1 MYERK
6 YYTPGSYE
14 WMPHDNN
21 DEIWELSRLMHLE
34 YWHVC
39 NMLGELE
46 AGLIERMQDVRYHIQ
61 HKGWNT
67 KASREYLEAIE
78 GAIIKLSRGPIN
90 LFFMPSSNYGTELY
104 GSKRYSV
111 TPQEHFDATERALGE
126 VDDYIVDAVNDYNEY
141 HGEAE
146 ELLTWEKVPRRRT
159 WVKPQPSR

>member
-14 WMPHDNN
+14 WMPHDDG

-46 AGLIERMQDVRYHIQ
+46 AELISRMQDVRYHIQ
-61 HKGWNT
+61 RKGWDT

-78 GAIIKLSRGPIN
+78 AAIGNLANGTLN
-90 LFFMPSSNYGTELY
+90 LFFMDGAYYGTELY
-104 GSKRYSV
+104 GGRAWVVPSEKM
-111 TPQEHFDATERALGE
+111 QATESALEE
-126 VDDYIVDAVNDYNEY
+126 VDDYIVKAIDTYNEY
-141 HGEAE
+141 HEE
-146 ELLTWEKVPRRRT
+146 SKELLAWEKVPRRRT
-159 WVKPQPSR
+159 WVKPQ

>member
-1 MYERK
+1 MYVRK

-14 WMPHDNN
+14 WMPHDEE

-61 HKGWNT
+61 RKGWDT

-78 GAIIKLSRGPIN
+78 GAIGKLSKGTLN
-90 LFFMPSSNYGTELY
+90 LFFMDGAYYGTELY
-104 GSKRYSV
+104 GGRSWVVPSEKV
-111 TPQEHFDATERALGE
+111 QATKRALEE
-126 VDDYIVDAVNDYNEY
+126 VDTYIVDAIDTYNENRA
-141 HGEAE
+141 EVE
-146 ELLTWEKVPRRRT
+146 ELLAREKAPRRRT
-159 WVKPQPSR
+159 WIKP